1 MKRNIKFSKVNKVVS
16 IIDYRDKMTL
26 GEMDHPVN
34 RDLNK
39 MLKTIDG
46 EEKKDDEV
54 LLADATEEY
63 LSYEKKRWD
72 NKFLTV
78 LSLITS
84 AFIGSSILAA
94 NEYGLGTLI
103 LTVPVNIQLIY
114 TTLYSFKGRLK
125 AEQGLKKLKEIIT
138 DLKKEKEEGKSL

>member
-26 GEMDHPVN
+26 DKMDHPVN

-46 EEKKDDEV
+46 VEKKDDEI

-103 LTVPVNIQLIY
+103 LTVPVDIQLIY

-125 AEQGLKKLKEIIT
+125 AEQGLKKLKDIIT
-138 DLKKEKEEGKSL
+138 DLKKEKVEGKSL

>member
-39 MLKTIDG
+39 MLKVIDSA
-46 EEKKDDEV
+46 EKRDDEV
-54 LLADATEEY
+54 LLADASEEY